1 MKFSLKIALVLCLFS
16 LSLAFLTVAAQS
28 SIDTGVV
35 SPTTTTLNAVCIV
48 NTPDTNGDLTTLEAW
63 AVGDAGTIVHWNGNS
78 WTTVT
83 SPTASH
89 LHSVAFNNVTNGW
102 AVGGSGDSGVILHY
116 NGTWN
121 VWSRISFSGFTDT
134 FDTINSTLYSVTV
147 TTDGKMGWIVGA
159 GGLTLNWNGDTW
171 FAMTGITPHTL
182 RGVAMAHNS
191 VEAWAVGDAGTIMH
205 WTGST
210 WEAMTSPTNAPL
222 YTIQMIDA
230 NNGWAAGG
238 SNNNGA
244 VLNLNQ
250 STWKVWNKFNF
261 GTMNTTTPSQSVNST
276 IYSISVGN
284 ATSAWACGSNGLV
297 MYWTGTQWE
306 CNANLISGN
315 LRGIS
320 MIHGET
326 TGMLQAWAVG
336 DGGQIMAF
344 NGMVWVPEIP
354 IIAVPILLAAVLFV
368 SVLAKSKLLRKTL
381 LFK

>member
-1 MKFSLKIALVLCLFS
+1 MKFSLKITLALCLFS
-16 LSLAFLTVAAQS
+16 LSLAFSTAAAQS

-35 SPTTTTLNAVCIV
+35 SPTTTTLNAVCVV
-48 NTPDTNGDLTTLEAW
+48 NSPDANGDLTTLEAW
-63 AVGDAGTIVHWNGNS
+63 AVGDAGTIVHWNANS
-78 WTTVT
+78 WTTVP

-89 LHSVAFNNVTNGW
+89 LYSVAFNNVTNGW
-102 AVGGSGDSGVILHY
+102 AVGGSGNSGVILHY

-121 VWSRISFSGFTDT
+121 VWSRISFSGFTDA
-134 FDTINSTLYSVTV
+134 FDTINSTLHSVTI
-147 TTDGKMGWIVGA
+147 TTDGMMGWIVGA

-171 FAMTGITPHTL
+171 FAITDVTPNTL
-182 RGVAMAHNS
+182 RAVAMAHNS
-191 VEAWAVGDAGTIMH
+191 AEAWAVGDAGTIMH
-205 WTGST
+205 WTGSN
-210 WEAMTSPTNAPL
+210 WETMTSPTNAPL
-222 YTIQMIDA
+222 YTIQMLDTS
-230 NNGWAAGG
+230 NGWVAGG
-238 SNNNGA
+238 SNNNGV

-250 STWKVWNKFNF
+250 STWQVWDKFNF

-297 MYWTGTQWE
+297 MYWTGTQWD
-306 CNANLISGN
+306 CNINLISGN

-344 NGMVWVPEIP
+344 NGMAWVPEIP
-354 IIAVPILLAAVLFV
+354 IIAVSILLAAVLFV
-368 SVLAKSKLLRKTL
+368 VVLAKPKLLRKTL

>member
-1 MKFSLKIALVLCLFS
+1 MKFSKIALTLCLFS
-16 LSLAFLTVAAQS
+16 LCLTLSSAAAQT
-28 SIDTGVV
+28 SIDRVT

-48 NTPDTNGDLTTLEAW
+48 NNLTANGDLTTLEAW
-63 AVGDAGTIVHWNGNS
+63 AVGDAGTIAHWNGNS
-78 WTTVT
+78 WATVS
-83 SPTASH
+83 SPTTSH
-89 LHSVAFNNVTNGW
+89 LYSVAFNNVTNGW
-102 AVGGSGDSGVILHY
+102 AVGGSGNSGVILHY

-134 FDTINSTLYSVTV
+134 FDTINSTLYSVTI
-147 TTDGKMGWIVGA
+147 TTDGMMGWIVGA
-159 GGLTLNWNGDTW
+159 NGLTLNWNGDTW
-171 FAMTGITPHTL
+171 FAMTDITPHTL

-191 VEAWAVGDAGTIMH
+191 AEAWAVGDAGTIMH

-222 YTIQMIDA
+222 YTIQMVDA
-230 NNGWAAGG
+230 NHGWAAGG
-238 SNNNGA
+238 SNNNGV

-250 STWKVWNKFNF
+250 STWKVWDKFNF

-276 IYSISVGN
+276 IHSISIGN

-306 CNANLISGN
+306 CNTNLISGN

-326 TGMLQAWAVG
+326 TGMLQAWTVG

-354 IIAVPILLAAVLFV
+354 IIAVPILFATVLLVAVLT
-368 SVLAKSKLLRKTL
+368 KSKLLRKSL
-381 LFK
+381 LFN